1 MTKRLSLQLLFWVLA
16 TLMAMTSAMAQ
27 NTSAGLSGRVVDAAG
42 NPVADASVEIVH
54 MPSNTSIKVTTNAE
68 GRFVAQ
74 GLRVGGPFGVSA
86 EKNGAT
92 GQKSDVY
99 LQLAQQADITIQLA
113 GAAATT
119 LEGVSVTAT
128 ATSQIFQPDNK
139 GVSTNVSQRELKVI
153 PNPDRSIQQIARLDP
168 FIILQNNNAAS
179 GYSEISALGQNN
191 RYNNVTID
199 AVPTN
204 DAFGLEANGLPSQNQ
219 PLSYDAIEEYNI
231 STANYDVTNKRA
243 VGAAI
248 NIVTKSGSNDFH
260 GSAYYAYTNGKDLT
274 GNGINDTDFNGYQR
288 KYTAGATFS
297 GPIIKDT
304 LFFFVDYE
312 ESKQICPCGA
322 GYGPQGAG
330 ADNTVPLT
338 TDQLNQI
345 IDIAKNQYHL
355 IPGNLSG
362 AGGANQ
368 DEKRGLI
375 KIDWNIADGH
385 RLSARFNET
394 KGEQPIIQGNFTGGS
409 PALGLSSYWYT
420 QARKLQQGVLNFYD
434 DWSSNFSTEG
444 SISYSKY
451 RSTPSV
457 LAQQPMV
464 NVFVDKADTSTQN
477 ASVYL
482 GEDQFRDYNVLNVDT
497 TTAFFAGTWSL
508 GDHQVKAGGDW
519 QRDSFYN
526 LFGRTEFG
534 SYVFNSIAD
543 FAAGKFSAY
552 TLYYPAPG
560 YTLNDIAAQWKLNQ
574 YGLFLQDNWQI
585 TPNLSLQYGLRYDL
599 PQADGKPLYNAAFSN
614 AFGIKNNGTPGSG
627 VLEPRFSFNYN
638 FDTEWKTQLRGGVGV
653 SESVTPGVWLSNPY
667 TNNGLTLFTTGASS
681 GTFNPDPFHQVPP
694 PGTPPAPEVDVTD
707 PNFKLPTV
715 MKASIGFDREL
726 PWWGLVFTVEDQY
739 LNTIN
744 GVRYENL
751 NYGAPTGTLPDG
763 RLSYWKNPNYTCDAT
778 SGKCTNA
785 SGPAPN
791 RNPKYYDV
799 VYLTNTNKGMANYL
813 ALQLSKPFGDDW
825 FGSIGFVTGHATE
838 VNPGTSSQAASN
850 LNKSVVLNPNED
862 VASPSNY
869 SFKRRVVSSLTY
881 QHHFFGDYLSSVSA
895 FYDGHT
901 GSPYSWVFSND
912 VNGICYNTTIGS
924 SSPSNCPF
932 GQVYIPRPGDVQFA
946 KGTSDSVIQQFY
958 DYIKNNKYLSDHQG
972 QIAGRNGVNAGWVNQ
987 INLSFRQEIPGIWKG
1002 RGEIKFDIL
1011 NFTNMLNKKWGN
1023 VYDIDF
1029 PYARSLAGFAG
1040 VDPVTGKYVYTL
1052 PTSNGGK
1059 NYAPGALKLE
1069 DQYAQS
1075 RWSLLVTVRYTF

>member
-1 MTKRLSLQLLFWVLA
+1 MMTKRFSLQLLLWVLA
-16 TLMAMTSAMAQ
+16 TLMAMSSAMGQ
-27 NTSAGLSGRVVDAAG
+27 NTSAALSGRVTDSAG

-68 GRFVAQ
+68 GRFIAQ

-99 LQLAQQADITIQLA
+99 LQLAQQADITIVLQSA
-113 GAAATT
+113 TTT

-128 ATSQIFQPDNK
+128 TAAQIFQPDNK
-139 GVSTNVSQRELKVI
+139 GISTNVSQRELKVI

-168 FIILQNNNAAS
+168 FIILQNNNAA
-179 GYSEISALGQNN
+179 GGFSEISALGQNN

-204 DAFGLEANGLPSQNQ
+204 DSFGLEANGLPAQNQ
-219 PLSYDAIEEYNI
+219 PLSYDAIDEYNI

-248 NIVTKSGSNDFH
+248 NIVTKSGTNDFH
-260 GSAYYAYTNGKDLT
+260 GSVYYAYTNANDLT
-274 GNGINDTDFNGYQR
+274 GNGVNDTDFNGFQR
-288 KYTAGATFS
+288 KWTAGGTFS

-312 ESKQICPCGA
+312 ESKQVCPCGA
-322 GYGPQGAG
+322 GFGPIGAG

-345 IDIAKNQYHL
+345 VSIAKGYGL
-355 IPGNLSG
+355 VPGDLAG
-362 AGGANQ
+362 TGGANQ
-368 DEKRGLI
+368 DEKRGLV
-375 KIDWNIADGH
+375 KLDWNISDGH
-385 RLSARFNET
+385 RMSFRYSED
-394 KGEQPIIQGNFTGGS
+394 KGEQPIIQGNFTGSS

-420 QARKLQQGVLNFYD
+420 QDRKLRQGVLNFYD
-434 DWSSNFSTEG
+434 DWTSNFSTEA
-444 SISYSKY
+444 SVSYSKY
-451 RSTPSV
+451 ESTPTV

-464 NVFVDKADTSTQN
+464 NVYVDRSDTSTQN

-497 TTAFFAGTWSL
+497 TTAFYAGTWTL
-508 GDHQVKAGGDW
+508 GDHQTKAGFDF
-519 QRDSFYN
+519 QRDKFYN

-534 SYVFNSIAD
+534 NYTFNSIAD
-543 FAAGKFSAY
+543 FAAGKFSSY

-560 YTLNDIAAQWKLNQ
+560 YTINDIAAQWALNQ
-574 YGLFLQDNWQI
+574 YGIFVEDTWQM
-585 TPNLSLQYGLRYDL
+585 TPNLSLQYGLRYDM
-599 PQADGKPLYNAAFSN
+599 PQADGKPLYNAAFST
-614 AFGIKNNGTPGSG
+614 AFGVQNNKTPGTG
-627 VLEPRFSFNYN
+627 VLEPRMSFNYT
-638 FDTEWKTQLRGGVGV
+638 FDSDYKTQLRGGVGV
-653 SESVTPGVWLSNPY
+653 SEAVTPGVWLSNPY
-667 TNNGLTLFTTGASS
+667 TNNGLTLFTTGAST
-681 GTFNPDPFHQVPP
+681 GTFNPNPFEQVPP

-715 MKASIGFDREL
+715 MKASLGFDREL
-726 PWWGLVFTVEDQY
+726 PWWGLVLTVEDQY

-744 GVRYENL
+744 GIRYENL

-763 RLSYWKNPNYTCDAT
+763 RVSYWKNPFYTCDST
-778 SGKCTNA
+778 GKCTGA

-791 RNPKYYDV
+791 RNPAYYDV
-799 VYLTNTNKGMANYL
+799 VYLTNTNKGEANYL
-813 ALQLSKPFGDDW
+813 AIQVSKPFNENW
-825 FGSIGFVTGHATE
+825 FGSLGFVTGHATE

-850 LNKSVVLNPNED
+850 LNKNVVLNPNED
-862 VASPSNY
+862 EASPSNY
-869 SFKRRVVSSLTY
+869 SFKRRVISSLTW
-881 QHHFFGDYLSSVSA
+881 QHHFFSDYLSSVSA

-901 GSPYSWVFSND
+901 GSPYSWVFGND
-912 VNGICYNTTIGS
+912 VSGICYNTTIGS

-932 GQVYIPRPGDVQFA
+932 GLAYIPRQGDIEFA
-946 KGTSDSVIQQFY
+946 SGTKTSVEQQFF
-958 DYIKNNKYLSDHQG
+958 DFINGNKYLRDHAG
-972 QIAGRNGVNAGWVNQ
+972 GVAGRNGVNAGWVNQ
-987 INLSFRQEIPGIWKG
+987 INLSLRQEIPGIFTG
-1002 RGEIKFDIL
+1002 RGEIKLDIL
-1011 NFTNMLNKKWGN
+1011 NFTNLLNKKWGN

-1029 PYARSLAGFAG
+1029 PYARTLANFSGI
-1040 VDPVTGKYVYTL
+1040 DPATGKYVYSL
-1052 PTSNGGK
+1052 PTNSAG

-1069 DQYAQS
+1069 DQFAQS
-1075 RWSLLVTVRYTF
+1075 RWSILVTVRYTF